1 MRRLAAD
8 PDRIDWFAVLLMLQ
22 RAGLPASSVADQLR
36 IPKST
41 ILGWKQGAEP
51 KYADG
56 EALVGLWM
64 RVLGNDRDALPRL
77 GTPA

>member
-1 MRRLAAD
+1 MRRLATD
-8 PDRIDWFAVLLMLQ
+8 PDRVDWFAVLLDLQ
-22 RAGLPASSVADQLR
+22 RQGIPTSSVAGLLR

-56 EALVGLWM
+56 ESLIELWV
-64 RVLGNDRDALPRL
+64 RVMVRPSRQVPRA
-77 GTPA
+77 GR

>member
-1 MRRLAAD
+1 MRRLATN
-8 PDRIDWFAVLLMLQ
+8 PERVDWFTVLLDLQ
-22 RAGLPASSVADQLR
+22 RAGLPAMQVSQSTS

-56 EALVGLWM
+56 EKIVKLWM
-64 RVLGNDRDALPRL
+64 RITGNARTAVPRI
-77 GTPA
+77 GK